1 MATKNSVLH
10 FLLLLCISLG
20 TACNNIHDQRY
31 TITLA
36 TIQNDTDGLLNQ
48 VRVRHQPTGTI
59 GTTNY
64 ILPHRSF
71 DVRFDGRAMM
81 ADSATISWTDEL
93 GEYYSNTLLLPK
105 NQNND
110 AQEKQLVYRI
120 RQGNQVSVVIMDPR

>member
-1 MATKNSVLH
+1 MPTKTPVLH
-10 FLLLLCISLG
+10 FLLLLCICLG
-20 TACNNIHDQRY
+20 TACNNIIDQRY

-48 VRVRHQPTGTI
+48 VRVRHQPTGAI

-71 DVRFDGRAMM
+71 NVRFDGRAMM
-81 ADSATISWTDEL
+81 GDSATISWIDEQ

-110 AQEKQLVYRI
+110 DQEKQLVYRI
-120 RQGNQVSVVIMDPR
+120 RQGNQVSVVIMNPR